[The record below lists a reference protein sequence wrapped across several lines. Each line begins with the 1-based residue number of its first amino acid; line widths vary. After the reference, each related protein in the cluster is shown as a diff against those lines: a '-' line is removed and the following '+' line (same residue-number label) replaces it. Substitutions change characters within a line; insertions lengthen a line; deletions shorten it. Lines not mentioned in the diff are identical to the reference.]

1 MSETN
6 AEKYIGQTRTMN
18 CGMSATII
26 DYRSYKDIDVQF
38 EDRTIR
44 EHVSIS
50 AFNRRNIS
58 PPSTSIQPGNKHI
71 GQTRTMNCGLKA
83 TVIAYRNYKDVDV
96 KFENGIVRKH
106 RGLDEFERQ
115 AISPIPPRKGKAII
129 GKTKIMNCGM
139 KATITDYRNM
149 NDIDVRFEN
158 GVIRK
163 HIRMNS
169 FNTCTIGLKDKF
181 NSDSYIGQTNIMK
194 CGMKAT
200 IIAYRKMDDIDVR
213 FEDGTIRKHMHI
225 HNFYNYSLSIKPK
238 LTDKAYLGQT
248 KLMNC
253 GMKATIISYRAY
265 TDIDIQFEDGTIRQH
280 VAVRSFNK
288 GAIGKVAN
296 STKADYI
303 NSTNTMTNG
312 LRATIITYRRSD
324 DIDVQFEDGVICKH
338 TSVGAFNRGLISH
351 PTKRLFD
358 KYEISKVAF
367 AFHNK
372 TYFYVTYTENNIKIT
387 DIMCIDDMKQK
398 LPASA

>member
-200 IIAYRKMDDIDVR
+200 IIAYRK
-213 FEDGTIRKHMHI
+213 
-225 HNFYNYSLSIKPK
+225 Y
-238 LTDKAYLGQT
+238 A
-248 KLMNC
+248 
-253 GMKATIISYRAY
+253 
-265 TDIDIQFEDGTIRQH
+265 
-280 VAVRSFNK
+280 
-288 GAIGKVAN
+288 
-296 STKADYI
+296 
-303 NSTNTMTNG
+303 
-312 LRATIITYRRSD
+312 
-324 DIDVQFEDGVICKH
+324 DIDVQFEDNVICKH
-338 TSVGAFNRGLISH
+338 KSLSNFQEGRIGH
-351 PTKRLFD
+351 PTNIIFG
-358 KYEISKVAF
+358 KYKLEKVAF
-367 AFHNK
+367 QFHNK
-372 TYFYVTYTENNIKIT
+372 TYFYVTYAENDSEISEV
-387 DIMCIDDMKQK
+387 MCIDDMKRK
-398 LPASA
+398 LPTLAH